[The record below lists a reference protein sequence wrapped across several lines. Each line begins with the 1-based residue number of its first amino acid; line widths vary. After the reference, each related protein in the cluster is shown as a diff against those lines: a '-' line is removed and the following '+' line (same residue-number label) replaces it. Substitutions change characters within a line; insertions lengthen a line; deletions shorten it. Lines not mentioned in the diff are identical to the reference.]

1 MKALADFINESI
13 ICENIDVDIATD
25 INDCFGFKYPFHAL
39 LHEEHMKNGKSLTD
53 EKMETSELAY
63 GYIRYMNTSKLKLI
77 RKENKDLLKSI
88 PVYKPGRDKNVYT
101 YLSGFDPNYTGMVS
115 LMVLSKD
122 SNDFESNLNKF
133 TIPGRSI
140 KIQEIK
146 PIYDYQDML
155 AYRVFSN
162 DDYLFTILFKA

>member
-1 MKALADFINESI
+1 
-13 ICENIDVDIATD
+13 
-25 INDCFGFKYPFHAL
+25 
-39 LHEEHMKNGKSLTD
+39 
-53 EKMETSELAY
+53 
-63 GYIRYMNTSKLKLI
+63 MNTSKLLSI
-77 RKENKDLLKSI
+77 RKENKDLLKAI
-88 PVYKPGRDKNVYT
+88 PVYNPGRDKNVYT
-101 YLSGFDPNYTGMVS
+101 YLSGFDPNYMGMAS

-122 SNDFESNLNKF
+122 SSEFESNLNKF
-133 TIPGRSI
+133 AKSGRAI